1 MFLSTGLRPS
11 STVKLRLFRHRIHI
25 GHLMGHLLIGE
36 YEEYVGNVLSGQGQS
51 GAYLLSIY
59 IPVNEVM

>member
-1 MFLSTGLRPS
+1 
-11 STVKLRLFRHRIHI
+11 
-25 GHLMGHLLIGE
+25 MGHLLIGE